1 MIEFFYDP
9 QGGALCQNEKGLTFF
24 LQGLPPARPQ
34 GRTAE
39 PAPPRSAT
47 ASAPRPE
54 AARPGP
60 SRPARMAGSW
70 GVPR

>member
-24 LQGLPPARPQ
+24 LQGLPPARPH
-34 GRTAE
+34 GRVIE
-39 PAPPRSAT
+39 PAPARP
-47 ASAPRPE
+47 APAPHPE
-54 AARPGP
+54 AGRPGP
-60 SRPARMAGSW
+60 RVPARSVATW

>member
-24 LQGLPPARPQ
+24 LQGLPPTRPL
-34 GRTAE
+34 GRATEPARTAP
-39 PAPPRSAT
+39 PAS
-47 ASAPRPE
+47 RPD
-54 AARPGP
+54 AGRPGP
-60 SRPARMAGSW
+60 GMSPRIAGVW

>member
-24 LQGLPPARPQ
+24 LQGLPPARPL

-39 PAPPRSAT
+39 PARPAPP
-47 ASAPRPE
+47 APRRE
-54 AARPGP
+54 TGRPGP
-60 SRPARMAGSW
+60 LGAARAAGNW
-70 GVPR
+70 AAPR

>member
-24 LQGLPPARPQ
+24 LQGLPPARPL
-34 GRTAE
+34 GRTTE
-39 PAPPRSAT
+39 PTRPAPP
-47 ASAPRPE
+47 APRAE
-54 AARPGP
+54 AGRPGVGG
-60 SRPARMAGSW
+60 PARAAGTW